1 MKVFPESGLVL
12 SQLLSCGSW
21 DGMSASV
28 RGCSV
33 SSLGFRGATSRALQI
48 SAYHLPGAACVEFV
62 PFLIDHA
69 MLRRMADNHDFS
81 VRSSGSSICTPDRV
95 PVDLLIKLSD
105 YAEDW
110 YVETPPNAAMARS
123 MPAVLSIFFLRLRSR
138 DPEERAHAARSL
150 AEIAKREPEILDPDE
165 IRTELSSLKALGDKK
180 AAAS

>member
-1 MKVFPESGLVL
+1 VL

>member
-1 MKVFPESGLVL
+1 
-12 SQLLSCGSW
+12 
-21 DGMSASV
+21 MSASV

-62 PFLIDHA
+62 PFLIDHD

-138 DPEERAHAARSL
+138 APEERAHAARSL